1 MRFFSRTPVRT
12 FIIYPVLV
20 IVWELIWNRG
30 SLDLEVMFLP
40 LMGWGYLQYRLCGR
54 YCIKQGGGGPGLE
67 TPPDRIVSTGP
78 YAYTRNPMYLGHL
91 IYLLGLSL
99 TLQSWLGAV
108 ITIAVAL
115 WFQRRVIGDE
125 DKLATRLGKPYIEY
139 MKKVP
144 RWI

>member
-54 YCIKQGGGGPGLE
+54 YRIKQGGGGPGLE